1 MTKIKL
7 TTSSQRDA
15 IEWSGGP
22 RLIIAGPGS
31 GKTYVLTQCIAH
43 LINEKG
49 VDPQQILAVSSREA
63 VILAQSCRLWTLPAK
78 FFITDSNFSGGVS
91 FSSSSRR
98 GSIFFN
104 WVEYVVFFKFVL
116 TLPSIGSFKSM
127 PKNWG

>member
-7 TTSSQRDA
+7 TTNSQRDA

-49 VDPQQILAVSSREA
+49 VDPQQILAVTFTKKAGKEMCDRVEKLVA
-63 VILAQSCRLWTLPAK
+63 VNK
-78 FFITDSNFSGGVS
+78 V
-91 FSSSSRR
+91 
-98 GSIFFN
+98 
-104 WVEYVVFFKFVL
+104 
-116 TLPSIGSFKSM
+116 
-127 PKNWG
+127 PKNMKTFK